1 MSDPSHELAM
11 PAPSTAE
18 AATAA
23 TAHVDD
29 PAGAPGASEASRK
42 AAPAP
47 ASPAPSD
54 PGISDPE
61 IAGSANAGPADG
73 DPAAATEGRTR
84 KVQLRRATS
93 GPAHDAG
100 LHTGTGGRRRLLRRM
115 VGLGVT
121 GGALY
126 VVTPTILSVLNAFPQ
141 LRGVS
146 PWWFPVLLV
155 LQVACFGGNWVLVRF
170 ALRTKRWFPIIT
182 SQLAGNAVSRVL
194 PGGVAAGP
202 ALQAAMLA
210 RSGYPGVLTATA
222 MSSTGLLLTGVLL
235 LLPLLA
241 VPAVVAGVNLP
252 PELELGLALSLILAV
267 LIVGIGVLLLRTDAP
282 LHRAAEITGQIRRRL
297 LRKPADVAALTA
309 RLLHERDEVRS
320 SFSRN
325 PYRALVIAAVTRLL
339 DYATLLAALLAV
351 GVKTSPTMVLLAFVG
366 SAALSM
372 VPITP
377 GGVGFVEAG
386 LTGLLALAGVPAN
399 EALVGTLLYRLTSY
413 WIPLPVGLFA
423 YLWWHRRAPEDRRRN
438 LETTEVIS

>member
-1 MSDPSHELAM
+1 MSDPFHELGM
-11 PAPSTAE
+11 TSSTPPEPPANPS
-18 AATAA
+18 
-23 TAHVDD
+23 D
-29 PAGAPGASEASRK
+29 PAGAGTT
-42 AAPAP
+42 
-47 ASPAPSD
+47 D
-54 PGISDPE
+54 PGP
-61 IAGSANAGPADG
+61 GG
-73 DPAAATEGRTR
+73 
-84 KVQLRRATS
+84 
-93 GPAHDAG
+93 DAG
-100 LHTGTGGRRRLLRRM
+100 LASGSRRNLLLRR
-115 VGLGVT
+115 VIGLAIT

-126 VVTPTILSVLNAFPQ
+126 IVAPTILSVLHSFPQ
-141 LRGVS
+141 LRHVAPG
-146 PWWFPVLLV
+146 WFAVLLV
-155 LQVACFGGNWVLVRF
+155 LQIACFAGTWILVRF

-222 MSSTGLLLTGVLL
+222 MSSTGLLLTGTLL

-241 VPAVVAGVNLP
+241 VPALLAGLSLP
-252 PELELGLALSLILAV
+252 GALEFGLILSLILAG
-267 LIVGIGVLLLRTDAP
+267 LIVVIGVVLLRTDAA
-282 LHRAAEITGQIRRRL
+282 LRRAAQATAAIRQRLTRR
-297 LRKPADVAALTA
+297 PGDPAALTV

-320 SFSRN
+320 SFARN

-339 DYATLLAALLAV
+339 DYLTLVVALLAV
-351 GVKTSPTMVLLAFVG
+351 GVETSPTLVLLAFVG

-413 WIPLPVGLFA
+413 WLPLPVGMIA
-423 YLWWHRRAPEDRRRN
+423 YLLWHRRAGTDRERN
-438 LETTEVIS
+438 LEAV